1 VKLLLDEMYPRAI
14 ADQLRDRG
22 HDVISV
28 HDAPGRGSPDPDVL
42 EHARM
47 EGRTVVTE
55 NVRDFRPLAERQIE
69 AGKSHPGLVFTT
81 DRRWPRT
88 DIGALI
94 NALDRLLAEHPDQPV
109 AVEIWL

>member
-1 VKLLLDEMYPRAI
+1 VKLLLDEMYPNVI
-14 ADQLRDRG
+14 AQQLRGRG
-22 HDVISV
+22 HDVKSV
-28 HDAPGRGSPDPDVL
+28 HDAPGRGSPDSDVL

-69 AGKSHPGLVFTT
+69 AGKSHAGLVFTT

-94 NALDRLLAEHPDQPV
+94 DALDRLLAEHPDQPFPM
-109 AVEIWL
+109 EIWL